1 MDSSSERSS
10 CRISFFIDGR
20 EMSSE
25 DVSMVDVK
33 LELRADSRKWH
44 CRMMIRDST
53 SEAARERKT
62 RTLRERS
69 PLMTLSRK
77 LSLMMRMRAL
87 HWRAIRAVLVGS
99 SAVNTEDSFGKLSLE

>member
-1 MDSSSERSS
+1 MDEKQHWTAVVRGQAAGFF
-10 CRISFFIDGR
+10 FFIDGR

-25 DVSMVDVK
+25 DVSMADVN
-33 LELRADSRKWH
+33 LELRADSRKRH

-53 SEAARERKT
+53 SQAARERKT

-69 PLMTLSRK
+69 PLMTFSRK

-87 HWRAIRAVLVGS
+87 TDGHWRAIRAVLL
-99 SAVNTEDSFGKLSLE
+99 AVLL

>member
-1 MDSSSERSS
+1 
-10 CRISFFIDGR
+10 
-20 EMSSE
+20 MSSE

-33 LELRADSRKWH
+33 LELRADLRKRH

-62 RTLRERS
+62 RALRERS
-69 PLMTLSRK
+69 PLMTFSRK

-87 HWRAIRAVLVGS
+87 IDGHWRAIRAVLL
-99 SAVNTEDSFGKLSLE
+99 AVLL